1 MLTDQLINMIY
12 LKRKPFDP
20 SIAFRN
26 LLIFETKACMQQS
39 LGVMGASISSN
50 TPKEVIASVISEHFR
65 VNTEF
70 VWSKLDNATKEIL
83 KQLAEG
89 DSLTYVEH
97 SHDETLFSEI
107 EKSSL
112 VVAFFPDRKKTA
124 CRYYMIDEVREV
136 LKRVINDNTDI
147 SGFSDTPLP
156 APIDIEESPMH
167 DFTSYGCSPSL
178 IEDIRKAHYK
188 KQAELCLT
196 FCKLIKKLDK
206 SWQNDMFIKR
216 FMETSRNIDPHNLMT
231 L

>member
-12 LKRKPFDP
+12 LKREPFDL

-26 LLIFETKACMQQS
+26 LLMFETKACMQQS

-97 SHDETLFSEI
+97 SHDETHFSEI

-112 VVAFFPDRKKTA
+112 VVAFFPDRKKNG
-124 CRYYMIDEVREV
+124 M
-136 LKRVINDNTDI
+136 
-147 SGFSDTPLP
+147 PLLYDRRG
-156 APIDIEESPMH
+156 ARSTEKSHQRQYRHIGILSP
-167 DFTSYGCSPSL
+167 P
-178 IEDIRKAHYK
+178 
-188 KQAELCLT
+188 CLFLST
-196 FCKLIKKLDK
+196 
-206 SWQNDMFIKR
+206 
-216 FMETSRNIDPHNLMT
+216 
-231 L
+231 